1 MQHASK
7 LYMSS
12 PWCDLSETEF
22 DTSVLHEDTG
32 MPYAVFFKH
41 AIPGC
46 PVICCPAVAVFAPGP
61 AHKQEHSQLKLVR
74 LFMNV
79 TFALS
84 EPLCNRHWK
93 DHLACKSR
101 VKSPILQVSASASS
115 ADVEL

>member
-1 MQHASK
+1 MQHASN

-61 AHKQEHSQLKLVR
+61 AHKQEHSVKAGQTLH
-74 LFMNV
+74 
-79 TFALS
+79 
-84 EPLCNRHWK
+84 ECNICIIR
-93 DHLACKSR
+93 AI
-101 VKSPILQVSASASS
+101 V
-115 ADVEL
+115 